1 MTFEELK
8 AVLEALLFV
17 APGPGP
23 VPTEE
28 LARALPE
35 EEHARIEEAL
45 AAVGSALHAEGKGIA
60 LEKIAG
66 GWRLVTRRDLGRWV
80 KEFLKVRR
88 SERLSRQALET
99 MAVVAYRQPVTAP
112 EITEIRGVD
121 ATATLQTLL
130 ERGLVRIA
138 GRKKV
143 VGKPFLYGTT
153 REFLIRFGLDR
164 IEDLPSL
171 DEFTGLLE
179 ETAGP
184 GGGPAGAELPGLAA
198 SVAGESAPEEA
209 PAPAGEEIVAPAPEG
224 EEPVAPP
231 PGAPDPAAAEQAS
244 EEVPEGEEKGESEEE
259 PERTPPPEGE

>member
-1 MTFEELK
+1 MTFEDLK

-23 VPTEE
+23 VPLEE

-35 EEHARIEEAL
+35 EDRPRIEEAL
-45 AAVGSALHAEGKGIA
+45 AALGSELHAQGRA
-60 LEKIAG
+60 VSLERIAG
-66 GWRLVTRRDLGRWV
+66 GWRLVTRRDLARWV

-99 MAVVAYRQPVTAP
+99 LAVVAYRQPVTAP
-112 EITEIRGVD
+112 EITEVRGVD
-121 ATATLQTLL
+121 PTATLQTLL

-153 REFLIRFGLDR
+153 REFLVRFGLDR

-171 DEFTGLLE
+171 DDFSGLIE
-179 ETAGP
+179 ETAGSLGSPVGEP
-184 GGGPAGAELPGLAA
+184 GPQEPA
-198 SVAGESAPEEA
+198 
-209 PAPAGEEIVAPAPEG
+209 AGEEEVVAAEPAV
-224 EEPVAPP
+224 EE
-231 PGAPDPAAAEQAS
+231 AAAEEPAA
-244 EEVPEGEEKGESEEE
+244 GERGPTEDGEPEEE
-259 PERTPPPEGE
+259 PEQAPPSGGA